1 MFVDPAMPRSGAVDA
16 RDASEHAHAGAAR
29 LNQTAV
35 ASNIFGG
42 LGAADVFRNAISA
55 AHTEHITTLTV
66 HRRTLAEVGD
76 KAHHAAREFTG
87 MDQHNAAQLRA
98 VRCNSST

>member
-1 MFVDPAMPRSGAVDA
+1 MFVDPAMLRSGAA
-16 RDASEHAHAGAAR
+16 ETRGASEHAHAGAAR
-29 LNQTAV
+29 LSQTAV
-35 ASNIFGG
+35 APGIFGG
-42 LGAADVFRNAISA
+42 FGSADVFHNAISA
-55 AHTEHITTLTV
+55 AHTEHISTLAD
-66 HRRTLAEVGD
+66 HRRTLAEVGE

>member
-1 MFVDPAMPRSGAVDA
+1 MFVDPAMLRSGAADIHG
-16 RDASEHAHAGAAR
+16 ASEHAQAGAAR

-35 ASNIFGG
+35 MAGIFGG
-42 LGAADVFRNAISA
+42 FGAANVFHNAISA
-55 AHTEHITTLTV
+55 AHSEHITTLTD
-66 HRRTLAEVGD
+66 HRRALAGVGE

-87 MDQHNAAQLRA
+87 MDQRNAAQLRA

>member
-1 MFVDPAMPRSGAVDA
+1 MFVDPAMLT
-16 RDASEHAHAGAAR
+16 AGATHSHSAADHAR
-29 LNQTAV
+29 AGATQLEQNAVTAG
-35 ASNIFGG
+35 IFGG
-42 LGAADVFRNAISA
+42 FAAADVYHQTIATSHA
-55 AHTEHITTLTV
+55 QHITTLTG

>member
-1 MFVDPAMPRSGAVDA
+1 MLRSRTAETRG
-16 RDASEHAHAGAAR
+16 ASEHAHAGAAG

-35 ASNIFGG
+35 APGIFGG
-42 LGAADVFRNAISA
+42 FGAADVFHSA
-55 AHTEHITTLTV
+55 LSTAHTEHITTLPG
-66 HRRTLAEVGD
+66 HRQTLTDVGD
-76 KAHHAAREFTG
+76 KADRAAREFTA

>member
-1 MFVDPAMPRSGAVDA
+1 MFVDPAMLRSGAA
-16 RDASEHAHAGAAR
+16 
-29 LNQTAV
+29 
-35 ASNIFGG
+35 
-42 LGAADVFRNAISA
+42 GAADVFHNALSTA
-55 AHTEHITTLTV
+55 YTEQITTLTD

-87 MDQHNAAQLRA
+87 MDQHNAAQLRV